1 MTRLCLIAFCVLSFR
16 FGNAQLI
23 DQSIMQRMD
32 SSIKTGV
39 YPNIHSVLVSINNK
53 LVYENY
59 WPGNDEV
66 WGDSIGFVQ
75 HGRDSLHDI
84 RSVSKSIVSACIGIA
99 IKQGRIKN
107 VEQRV
112 FDFFPEHKKYD
123 TGAKSQLS
131 IKHLLSMTSGL
142 VWNEDIPYSDPQ
154 NSEIRMIESHNQVE
168 FVLSQ
173 PMEVEPGKKWKYNG
187 GTTQLLAAIIKKTTG
202 KSIDA
207 FAEEYL
213 FRPLGITKYQW
224 VKYPGTDIPAAAS
237 GLRLRPVDMVT
248 FGLLYINEGKA
259 NSKQILSPDWVKES
273 LTAHVSRGNDEYYG
287 YQFWLFNATING
299 KKVQREAAVGNGD
312 QRIFINREAKV
323 VVVVTAGNYNKWN
336 IANGSVGLLINF
348 VYPAL
353 EAAAN

>member
-1 MTRLCLIAFCVLSFR
+1 MARLRLSIFFVLSFCVAR
-16 FGNAQLI
+16 AQLI

-59 WPGNDEV
+59 WPGNDEL
-66 WGDSIGFVQ
+66 WGGPIGFVQ
-75 HGRDSLHDI
+75 HGRDSLHDV
-84 RSVSKSIVSACIGIA
+84 RSVSKSVVSACFGIA
-99 IKQGRIKN
+99 IKQGRIRSVDQK
-107 VEQRV
+107 V

-123 TGAKSQLS
+123 TGFKSQLTL
-131 IKHLLSMTSGL
+131 KHLLSMTSGL
-142 VWNEDIPYSDPQ
+142 VWNEDIPYTDPQ
-154 NSEIRMIESHNQVE
+154 NSEIRMVDSKNQVE

-173 PMEVEPGKKWKYNG
+173 PMEMEPGKKWKYNG
-187 GTTQLLAAIIKKTTG
+187 GTTQLLAAIIKKVTG
-202 KSIDA
+202 KSVDI

-213 FRPLGITKYQW
+213 FRPLGITKYEW

-237 GLRLRPVDMVT
+237 GLRLRSLDMVT
-248 FGLLYINEGKA
+248 FGSLYINEGKV
-259 NSKQILSPDWVKES
+259 NGKEILPAGWVKES
-273 LTAHVSRGNDEYYG
+273 LTPHISRGNDEYYG

-336 IANGSVGLLINF
+336 IENGSVGLLINF